1 MPDALDDFYRSLRQ
15 TGLVRR
21 LLELARDE
29 DLGPDHRDLTA
40 LVCGSS
46 ARTTTAKV
54 MLGADATIAGLAIV
68 PDLLEAFRS
77 SVEFRPLAR
86 DGEHHAKGDT
96 LATLTGPLDQI
107 VTAERTILNLLG
119 RLSGVATLTARYVER
134 AGGKAKVLDTRKTTP
149 GLRVLE
155 KYAVRCGGGHSHR
168 LGLHDA
174 VLIKDNHIAHLGP
187 DRLTPWLIDA
197 CTKAKSE
204 SASFVE
210 VEVDTLIQLDRVLDV
225 PAGLID
231 YVLLDNMSPATLRTA
246 VDMRTNQGS
255 AVQLEASGGVNLS
268 TIAEIAGTGVD
279 RISVGALTHQAV
291 TADVRLDIG
300 PGA

>member
-1 MPDALDDFYRSLRQ
+1 MPESLGDFYRSLRQ

-29 DLGPDHRDLTA
+29 DLGPEHRDLTA
-40 LVCGSS
+40 IVCGSS
-46 ARTTTAKV
+46 ARTTTARV
-54 MLGADATIAGLAIV
+54 MLGADATIAGLAVV
-68 PDLLEAFRS
+68 PDLLEVFGAS
-77 SVEFRPLAR
+77 IEFHPLAQ
-86 DGEHHAKGDT
+86 DGEHRSKGDT

-119 RLSGVATLTARYVER
+119 RLSGVATLTSRYVER

-187 DRLTPWLIDA
+187 DQLAPWLTEV

-204 SASFVE
+204 KASFVE
-210 VEVDTLIQLDRVLDV
+210 VEVDTLVQFDCLLDV
-225 PAGLID
+225 PTGLID
-231 YVLLDNMSPATLRTA
+231 FVLLDNMTPATLRTA
-246 VDMRTNQGS
+246 VEMRTNRGS
-255 AVQLEASGGVNLS
+255 NLQLEASGGVNLD
-268 TIAEIAGTGVD
+268 TIAEIAQTGVD
-279 RISVGALTHQAV
+279 RISVGAITHQAV